1 MVLSCHNVHKIVS
14 CKSGKIL
21 GLDSCKNY
29 FAHLIVQVCK
39 FVGRIFWEDFV
50 GGVSV
55 KGFFVGLF
63 SVGVAGAVYTY

>member
-1 MVLSCHNVHKIVS
+1 LILVETD
-14 CKSGKIL
+14 KIL